1 MVPAGASVTV
11 EWMAS
16 HLCSSTSLT
25 KVHNQR
31 AGNHAHLHAVQ
42 RTLLWCSGV
51 AALLAV
57 DGGSGDGGGCGS
69 SGSCGDGVRFRCG
82 VSSRHAVVIDKGA
95 DQ

>member
-1 MVPAGASVTV
+1 VTV

-25 KVHNQR
+25 KVKQKLALHN
-31 AGNHAHLHAVQ
+31 HVPHLHEVQ

-57 DGGSGDGGGCGS
+57 DGGGGVSGGCGR
-69 SGSCGDGVRFRCG
+69 SGSCGDGVRFQC
-82 VSSRHAVVIDKGA
+82 V
-95 DQ
+95 